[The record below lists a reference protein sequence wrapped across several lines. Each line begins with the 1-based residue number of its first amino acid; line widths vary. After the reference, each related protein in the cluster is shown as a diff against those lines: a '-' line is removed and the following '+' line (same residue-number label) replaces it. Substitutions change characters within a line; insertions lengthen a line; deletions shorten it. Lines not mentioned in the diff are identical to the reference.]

1 MTHTKISLV
10 KCVQAKNVLP
20 ASLKRDYH
28 TFLKKKLVHGEIVGS
43 NTPIKTLR
51 IHYTHTSSPLSNV

>member
-28 TFLKKKLVHGEIVGS
+28 TFLKKLVYGEIVGS
-43 NTPIKTLR
+43 NTPLK
-51 IHYTHTSSPLSNV
+51 YAVK